1 MRTEFLPFSR
11 PSITEDDIADV
22 GEVLRS
28 GWITTGPKSA
38 EFERKFSEY
47 VGCRGAVALCSATAG
62 MHLALKALG
71 IGPGDEVI
79 TPSMTWVST
88 VNLIVLSGASPVF
101 ADVEPDTLMI
111 TRSTIEKL
119 LTDHTRLIVPVHF
132 AGAPVD
138 MEPIRQLAND
148 ASIAIVEDAA
158 HALGTEYLG
167 DRIGRRGTSV
177 FSFHPIKNITT
188 GEGGMFCSSDEELLD
203 RVRRLRFHGL
213 GADAYDR
220 RSGGRCP
227 RAEVL
232 EPGYKYNMP
241 DISAALGLGQLARV
255 DKLNRKRAELA
266 ERYEERFSEIDEV
279 LPLSKPAYDSKHAW
293 HLYIVRLDT
302 DKAGLSRDEFMHDL
316 KERNIGTGLH
326 FQAVHLHRYYR
337 ESIGTGPGMLPT
349 TEWNSERMCSLPLFP
364 DMTIDDVDDVVEATK
379 EILRR

>member
-1 MRTEFLPFSR
+1 
-11 PSITEDDIADV
+11 
-22 GEVLRS
+22 
-28 GWITTGPKSA
+28 
-38 EFERKFSEY
+38 
-47 VGCRGAVALCSATAG
+47 
-62 MHLALKALG
+62 
-71 IGPGDEVI
+71 
-79 TPSMTWVST
+79 
-88 VNLIVLSGASPVF
+88 
-101 ADVEPDTLMI
+101 
-111 TRSTIEKL
+111 
-119 LTDHTRLIVPVHF
+119 
-132 AGAPVD
+132 
-138 MEPIRQLAND
+138 
-148 ASIAIVEDAA
+148 
-158 HALGTEYLG
+158 
-167 DRIGRRGTSV
+167 
-177 FSFHPIKNITT
+177 
-188 GEGGMFCSSDEELLD
+188 MFCSSDEELLD